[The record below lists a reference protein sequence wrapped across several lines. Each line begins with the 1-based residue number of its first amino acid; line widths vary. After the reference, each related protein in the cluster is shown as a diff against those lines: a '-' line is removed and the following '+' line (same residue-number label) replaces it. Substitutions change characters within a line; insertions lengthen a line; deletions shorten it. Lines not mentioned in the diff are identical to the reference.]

1 MEPFYFVLCQGLVV
15 LLVGVLVVLV
25 YQGVRTGLGRLKLG
39 AHHGRRI
46 AGWVILA
53 LGCWL
58 AVLAL
63 LSGNGFF
70 EDFTQL
76 PPPPFWAALPP
87 LVLIGLLLRSRL
99 FRLLLRVMPYRWLI
113 GVQSFRLVMELV
125 LWLGFVGGFVPWQ
138 LTFKGFNQDIIVGL
152 TAPLAAAL
160 FFRQR
165 QLLKFEAI
173 LWNLFGLLLLVNA
186 VVIAVLSTPSELR
199 VFLNEPSTAFVARWP
214 FIWIPGFIVPFA
226 IAMHVFSLAQLL
238 PAPDRRRVFRFPR
251 GGKTS

>member
-1 MEPFYFVLCQGLVV
+1 
-15 LLVGVLVVLV
+15 
-25 YQGVRTGLGRLKLG
+25 
-39 AHHGRRI
+39 
-46 AGWVILA
+46 
-53 LGCWL
+53 
-58 AVLAL
+58 
-63 LSGNGFF
+63 
-70 EDFTQL
+70 
-76 PPPPFWAALPP
+76 
-87 LVLIGLLLRSRL
+87 
-99 FRLLLRVMPYRWLI
+99 MPYRWLI
-113 GVQSFRLVMELV
+113 AVQSFRLVMELM

-238 PAPDRRRVFRFPR
+238 PASDRRRVFRFPR